1 MQPQVGMLVEDGA
14 KGAVGDKRMRGDQ
27 QLQAGMHFEDDEKM
41 LVGYKSLLDTVLR
54 VDRRMNVVYNILDL
68 LLDSQNGQTDEKHL
82 V

>member
-1 MQPQVGMLVEDGA
+1 MQPQVGMLVEDDAQGV
-14 KGAVGDKRMRGDQ
+14 VGDKRIRDDQ
-27 QLQAGMHFEDDEKM
+27 QLQVGMHFEDDKKM
-41 LVGYKSLLDTVLR
+41 LVGNKSLLDTVLR

>member
-1 MQPQVGMLVEDGA
+1 MQPQVGMLVEDDTQGL
-14 KGAVGDKRMRGDQ
+14 VGDKKMRDNSQ
-27 QLQAGMHFEDDEKM
+27 FQVGMHFEDDEKM
-41 LVGYKSLLDTVLR
+41 LVGYKRPLDAVLR